1 LLFNAGVVI
10 QDEGLLGVNKD
21 SESKCSESQTGISC
35 FGENA
40 GCKVLVLYGSLDN
53 RPLYNEVFDAVIEG
67 ASAKITGEVFCKR
80 S

>member
-1 LLFNAGVVI
+1 MRACWERIKIARVR
-10 QDEGLLGVNKD
+10 
-21 SESKCSESQTGISC
+21 CSESQTGISC

-53 RPLYNEVFDAVIEG
+53 RPLYNEVFNAVIEG
-67 ASAKITGEVFCKR
+67 VFAKITREVFCKR